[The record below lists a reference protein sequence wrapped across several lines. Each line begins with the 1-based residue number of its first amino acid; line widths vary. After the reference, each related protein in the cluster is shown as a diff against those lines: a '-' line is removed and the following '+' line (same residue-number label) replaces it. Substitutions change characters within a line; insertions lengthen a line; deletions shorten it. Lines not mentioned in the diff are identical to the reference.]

1 MAQTLNNN
9 SQNST
14 LSFRKFQTL
23 RLLLFS
29 EDFDFA
35 QSFSLYF
42 QKNYPKIITVNNRE
56 ILIQLVETIKP
67 QIIVIDSLLNEQILS
82 LIRNIRQLTTESKIF
97 VLTSLELDKQPIIY
111 EIKKLV
117 NKIYFQPIDLTEI
130 YQVLNFFTAD

>member
-42 QKNYPKIITVNNRE
+42 QKNYPKIITVNDRE

-67 QIIVIDSLLNEQILS
+67 QIIIIDSLLNEQILS